1 MNEEL
6 EKKIDEKLLVI
17 LNLIRTNSTGL
28 DVVQLAQG
36 FQYLVN
42 GKVALE
48 GKVTP
53 KSKGTSAA

>member
-36 FQYLVN
+36 FQYIVN
-42 GKVALE
+42 GKVTLE
-48 GKVTP
+48 GKATT
-53 KSKGTSAA
+53 KKQGSSA